1 MTDLAPVQLEAIT
14 RANGRRGFAFF
25 MEMGLGKTLTVLTE
39 FKVLRMCGEVEK
51 LVVVCPNSFKSGW
64 DSEAM
69 KHRTG
74 LSVMVYRSNV
84 RFLPSHKV
92 DVLVINYEAVRTP
105 KGLKAVLDFIDK
117 KAAYL
122 ALDESVK
129 LKNRSAAQTQA
140 IIGKEHK
147 LYPKPGLADHFK
159 FVRLLSGKPMTQGP
173 HDLWSQL
180 LAIRATQGITYWGW
194 QARFC
199 QMGGWENRQV
209 VGSLNEDL
217 LRQIIEPVAFQAKK
231 KDWLQGLPNKVYTT
245 RRYALGPVLQR
256 HYDEM
261 EEDFLTYVQG
271 DRIAVSVAI
280 AKWEKISQIQ
290 CGFVLNDGEVTEI
303 VDLTVNPRL
312 QLLQEI
318 LDEEVEGKCVIV
330 YRHRYVGDML
340 AHTLGHSVAW
350 IHGGM
355 TPKEIDA
362 EKWLFDQPHSRIM
375 LLQAEAGKYGHT
387 LIGTPDDPCST
398 MIFFENS
405 YSLDTRS
412 QIEDRIHR
420 MGAVAESCLYVDLSG
435 SDYDAGILRAL
446 QRKERMF
453 QAVFPEINGV
463 TNFEGASDDSV
474 VEAATPVHA

>member
-1 MTDLAPVQLEAIT
+1 MSDLAPVQLEAIT

-39 FKVLRMCGEVEK
+39 FRVLRMCGAVDR
-51 LVVVCPNSFKSGW
+51 LIVICPNSFKSGW
-64 DSEAM
+64 AAEIEKHGLNLKAVIYESNKMRFDIDEA
-69 KHRTG
+69 
-74 LSVMVYRSNV
+74 
-84 RFLPSHKV
+84 
-92 DVLVINYEAVRTP
+92 DVVIMNYEAARTD
-105 KGLKAVLDFIDK
+105 KGRAVLERVMEWDC
-117 KAAYL
+117 YL

-129 LKNRSAAQTQA
+129 LKNRTAAQTQA

-147 LYPKPGLADHFK
+147 LYPKRGIASYCK

-173 HDLWSQL
+173 HDLWAQL
-180 LAIRATQGITYWGW
+180 KAIEATQGISYFGW

-199 QMGGWENRQV
+199 QMGGWEMRQV
-209 VGSLNEDL
+209 VGILNADL
-217 LRQIIEPVAFQAKK
+217 LQQIIEPVAFQAKK
-231 KDWLQGLPNKVYTT
+231 KDWLKGLPNKVYTT
-245 RRYALGPVLQR
+245 RRYALGPVLQK

-261 EEDFLTYVQG
+261 EEDFLTYIEG
-271 DRIAVSVAI
+271 DRIAVDVAI

-290 CGFVLNDGEVTEI
+290 CGFVINEGETTAI
-303 VDLTVNPRL
+303 VEPVENPRL
-312 QLLQEI
+312 QLLKEI
-318 LDEEVEGKCVIV
+318 LDEEVSGKVVIV
-330 YRHRYVGDML
+330 YRHRAVGDML
-340 AHTLGHSVAW
+340 SKHLGHSVAW

-355 TPKEIDA
+355 TPTEIDA
-362 EKWLFDQPHSRIM
+362 EKWLFDRPHSRIM

-420 MGAVAESCLYVDLSG
+420 MGATSESCLYVDLSG
-435 SDYDAGILRAL
+435 SDYDAGVLRAL

-453 QAVFPEINGV
+453 QAVFPEIQGV
-463 TNFEGASDDSV
+463 AAFEV
-474 VEAATPVHA
+474 AA

>member
-1 MTDLAPVQLEAIT
+1 LTDLAPVQLEAIT
-14 RANGRRGFAFF
+14 RANGRHGFAFF

-39 FKVLRMCGEVEK
+39 FRVLKMCNEVER
-51 LVVVCPNSFKSGW
+51 LVVICPNSFKSGW
-64 DSEAM
+64 DAEAL

-74 LSVMVYRSNV
+74 LSVMVYRSTV
-84 RFLPSHKV
+84 KFLPSHKI
-92 DVLVINYEAVRTP
+92 DVLVINYEAVRTER
-105 KGLKAVLDFIDK
+105 GHKAVLDFIRGRT
-117 KAAYL
+117 AYL

-129 LKNRSAAQTQA
+129 LKNRTAAQTQA

-147 LYPKPGLADHFK
+147 LYPKPGLASHFK

-173 HDLWSQL
+173 HDLWAQL
-180 LAIRATQGITYWGW
+180 RAIEATQGISYWGW

-209 VGSLNEDL
+209 VGILNADL
-217 LRQIIEPVAFQAKK
+217 LQQMIAPVAFQAKK
-231 KDWLQGLPNKVYTT
+231 KDWLKGLPNKVYTT
-245 RRYALGPVLQR
+245 RRYALGPVLQK

-261 EEDFLTYVQG
+261 EEDFLTYIEG
-271 DRIAVSVAI
+271 DRIAVDVAI

-290 CGFVLNDGEVTEI
+290 CGFVLNDGETTAI
-303 VDLTVNPRL
+303 VEPDANPRL
-312 QLLQEI
+312 QLLREI
-318 LDEEVEGKCVIV
+318 LDEEVSGKVVIV
-330 YRHRYVGDML
+330 YRHRAVGNML
-340 AHTLGHSVAW
+340 SKHLGHSVAW

-355 TPKEIDA
+355 TPAEIDA
-362 EKWLFDQPHSRIM
+362 EKWLFDRPHSRIM

-412 QIEDRIHR
+412 QIEDRVHR

-435 SDYDAGILRAL
+435 SDYDTGVLRAL

-453 QAVFPEINGV
+453 QAVFPEVHGV
-463 TNFEGASDDSV
+463 VKFTS
-474 VEAATPVHA
+474 EAA

>member
-14 RANGRRGFAFF
+14 RANGRRGFAFY

-39 FKVLRMCGEVEK
+39 FKVLRMCGKAEK

-64 DSEAM
+64 DAEAL

-74 LSVMVYRSNV
+74 LSVMVYRST
-84 RFLPSHKV
+84 RKFAPSKKI
-92 DVLVINYEAVRTP
+92 DVLVINYEAVRTE
-105 KGLKAVLDFIDK
+105 KGTQAVIDFVDNK
-117 KAAYL
+117 TAYL

-129 LKNRSAAQTQA
+129 LKNRTAAQTQA

-147 LYPKPGLADHFK
+147 LYPKPGLVKLFE

-173 HDLWSQL
+173 HDLWAQMQ
-180 LAIRATQGITYWGW
+180 AIGATQGISYFGW

-209 VGSLNEDL
+209 VGALNEDL
-217 LRQIIEPVAFQAKK
+217 LRQIIEPVSFQAKK
-231 KDWLQGLPNKVYTT
+231 KDWLQGLPKKAYTT
-245 RRYALGPVLQR
+245 RRYALGPVLQQ

-271 DRIAVSVAI
+271 DRIAVDVAI

-290 CGFVLNDGEVTEI
+290 CGFVLNDGETTAI
-303 VDLTVNPRL
+303 VEPDQNPRL
-312 QLLQEI
+312 QLLIDI
-318 LDEEVEGKCVIV
+318 LDEEATGKVVVV
-330 YRHRYVGDML
+330 YRHRHVGLML
-340 AHTLGHSVAW
+340 TQHLGYVAW
-350 IHGGM
+350 IRGQM
-355 TPKEIDA
+355 RPDQIDQ
-362 EKWLFDQPHSRIM
+362 EKRRFDEPECRIM

-435 SDYDAGILRAL
+435 SDYDAGVLRAL

-453 QAVFPEINGV
+453 QTVFPEIQGV
-463 TNFEGASDDSV
+463 KEF
-474 VEAATPVHA
+474 EAAA

>member
-1 MTDLAPVQLEAIT
+1 LTDLAPVQLEAIT
-14 RANGRRGFAFF
+14 RANGRPGYAFY

-39 FKVLRMCGEVEK
+39 FRVLKMCREVEK
-51 LVVVCPNSFKSGW
+51 LVVICPNSFKSGW
-64 DSEAM
+64 DEEMRKHDIQLQRIVYEAAR
-69 KHRTG
+69 KQRYDQHIRNDPYDG
-74 LSVMVYRSNV
+74 LQAYP
-84 RFLPSHKV
+84 L
-92 DVLVINYEAVRTP
+92 DVLIINYEAVRTE
-105 KGLKAVLDFIDK
+105 KGK
-117 KAAYL
+117 KAITEFLGDADAYL

-129 LKNRSAAQTQA
+129 LKNRTAAQTQA

-147 LYPKPGLADHFK
+147 LYPKKGLTSLFK

-173 HDLWSQL
+173 HDLWAQMR
-180 LAIRATQGITYWGW
+180 AIDANQGISYFGW

-199 QMGGWENRQV
+199 QMGGWENRQC

-217 LRQIIEPVAFQAKK
+217 LQQILAPVSFQAKK
-231 KDWLQGLPNKVYTT
+231 KDWLKGLPKKTYTT
-245 RRYALGPVLQR
+245 RRYALGPVLQK

-261 EEDFLTYVQG
+261 EEDFLTYVEG
-271 DRIAVSVAI
+271 ERVAVDVAI

-290 CGFVLNDGEVTEI
+290 CGFVLNDGETTAI
-303 VDLTVNPRL
+303 VEPDQNPRL
-312 QLLQEI
+312 QLLKDI
-318 LDEEVEGKCVIV
+318 LDEEVSGKVVVV
-330 YRHRYVGDML
+330 YRHRAVGLML
-340 AHTLGHSVAW
+340 TQHLRSVAW
-350 IHGGM
+350 IRGQM
-355 TPKEIDA
+355 RPDQIDA
-362 EKWLFDQPHSRIM
+362 EKRRFDTPECRIM

-435 SDYDAGILRAL
+435 SDYDAGVLRSL

-453 QAVFPEINGV
+453 QAVFPEANGV
-463 TNFEGASDDSV
+463 KSFEV
-474 VEAATPVHA
+474 AA

>member
-14 RANGRRGFAFF
+14 HANGRRGFAYF

-39 FKVLRMCGEVEK
+39 FRVLKMCRHVEK
-51 LVVVCPNSFKSGW
+51 LVVICPNSFKSGW
-64 DSEAM
+64 AAEIE
-69 KHRTG
+69 KHQTG
-74 LSVMVYRSNV
+74 LEYIIYE
-84 RFLPSHKV
+84 SHRRYMHGDV
-92 DVLVINYEAVRTP
+92 DMSDVLIVNYEAARTD
-105 KGLKAVLDFIDK
+105 KGRAMIARFISDHDC
-117 KAAYL
+117 YL

-129 LKNRSAAQTQA
+129 LKNRTAAQTQA

-147 LYPKPGLADHFK
+147 LYPKPGLASHFK

-173 HDLWSQL
+173 HDLWAQL
-180 LAIRATQGITYWGW
+180 KAIEATQGITYWGW

-199 QMGGWENRQV
+199 LMGGWEMRQC

-217 LRQIIEPVAFQAKK
+217 LQQILGPVSFQAKK
-231 KDWLQGLPNKVYTT
+231 KDWLKGLPEKVYTT
-245 RRYALGPVLQR
+245 RRYALGPVLQK

-261 EEDFLTYVQG
+261 EEDFLTYIEG
-271 DRIAVSVAI
+271 DRIAVDVAI

-290 CGFVLNDGEVTEI
+290 CGFVLNEGWATNI
-303 VDLTVNPRL
+303 VEPSSNPRIE
-312 QLLQEI
+312 LLKEI
-318 LDEEVEGKCVIV
+318 LEDEVSGKAVIV
-330 YRHRYVGDML
+330 YRHKHVGVML
-340 AHTLGHSVAW
+340 IDYLLGRERAAW
-350 IHGGM
+350 IRGNM
-355 TPKEIDA
+355 RPDEIDE
-362 EKWLFDQPHSRIM
+362 EKRRFDTSDVRYM

-435 SDYDAGILRAL
+435 SDYDAGVLRAL

-453 QAVFPEINGV
+453 QAVFPEGV
-463 TNFEGASDDSV
+463 SQFEEKTA
-474 VEAATPVHA
+474 